1 MPSSGSFREQ
11 AGAWFEAKVDEINR
25 RNFRSLQ
32 KSMKDGEE
40 TTQTFIATR
49 GTSGTGKQGRVDTGR
64 MLESVDSEAELKGSD
79 RAEGRFG
86 WLEKKPFY
94 AEFQEAG
101 TQYIEPMYALSDAAE
116 IVVPELIRELRN
128 NVKDA

>member
-1 MPSSGSFREQ
+1 MPSFSEAS
-11 AGAWFEAKVDEINR
+11 GAWFEAKVNEINR
-25 RNFRSLQ
+25 KNFRSLQ
-32 KSMKDGEE
+32 NAMKDGEE

-49 GTSGTGKQGRVDTGR
+49 GTAGTGKQGRVDTGR
-64 MLESVDSEAELKGSD
+64 MLDSVDSEAKLQGRDE
-79 RAEGRFG
+79 AVGRFG
-86 WLEKKPFY
+86 WLDKKPFY

-116 IVVPELIRELRN
+116 IVLDELVKDIRD